1 MTISS
6 QGQWFDGSAADLLCL
21 HFGVEYGIIGGMK
34 ILVVVVLS
42 VIIGVN
48 CFAAEVPRIILD
60 TDMATDIDDV
70 GAVACLHKLADEGKC
85 EILAMGS
92 STRGNSSVAVLEIM
106 NAKAGREVPIGGY
119 RPVRKEGEKKC
130 RVDDGCR
137 AEILGLVNRYSF
149 YVKHRNAD
157 EAADAVGVYR
167 KALAGAA
174 DGSVTFICIGYLSN
188 VARLLKSA
196 ADGVSGLSG
205 KELVKTKVKSFYVMG
220 CTREDG
226 GSEWNVRGD
235 VGAAKFVFEEAG
247 VPIVFSDFELGK
259 DILTGEGVGGIVGEV
274 YPKGHRHA
282 SWDPVTVVA
291 AICPKYFE
299 VERGRYKIIKED
311 GSNIWIADEKARGGR
326 LKVKGEIRDMVGIIN
341 RLMGKARG
349 SAQRGSQD

>member
-1 MTISS
+1 
-6 QGQWFDGSAADLLCL
+6 
-21 HFGVEYGIIGGMK
+21 MK
-34 ILVVVVLS
+34 ILAVVLS
-42 VIIGVN
+42 VAMSVN
-48 CFAAEVPRIILD
+48 CFAAEVLRIILD

-106 NAKAGREVPIGGY
+106 NAKAGREIPIGGY

-137 AEILGLVNRYSF
+137 AELEGLVKKYEGL
-149 YVKHRNAD
+149 VKHRNAD

-188 VARLLKSA
+188 VERLLKSA
-196 ADGVSGLSG
+196 ADGVSGLTG
-205 KELVKTKVKSFYVMG
+205 KELVARKVKSFYVMG
-220 CTREDG
+220 CTRKDG

-235 VGAAKFVFEEAG
+235 VGAAKFVLEEAG
-247 VPIVFSDFELGK
+247 VPIVVSDFELGK

-274 YPKGHRHA
+274 YPKGHRHQ

-291 AICPKYFE
+291 AVCPEYFT
-299 VERGRYKIIKED
+299 VERGSYRIVGANGENEWKT
-311 GSNIWIADEKARGGR
+311 DEKAKGGR
-326 LKVKGEIRDMVGIIN
+326 LHVKGEVKDIVGIIN
-341 RLMGKARG
+341 RLMGASGQSQPSGRGENFLGAR
-349 SAQRGSQD
+349 QL